1 MTEEQIKLLC
11 KLAIENSRKQLTN
24 AQKETLK
31 QAIDESKTVEDLFV
45 INVSDISEDIIR
57 AVENEVICY

>member
-31 QAIDESKTVEDLFV
+31 QAIDESKTVEDLFTV
-45 INVSDISEDIIR
+45 AITKLLIIF
-57 AVENEVICY
+57 

>member
-31 QAIDESKTVEDLFV
+31 QAIDESKTVEDLFTV
-45 INVSDISEDIIR
+45 AIAEFLI
-57 AVENEVICY
+57 